1 MRRGFGAWA
10 ALAIAAAWGCGGPPA
25 PRDPEATKPPPE
37 VVKPGVW
44 EGFVVS
50 RAGTVKIIGWIEPV
64 VGEEN
69 VRIDYGYEFVSEPSV
84 RQKRVHLYLDTRES
98 GVQLGRWVGRKVA
111 VVGRVQEN
119 QVVGHQLQPG
129 WDTRRRIVAHVMSLV
144 DVDVP

>member
-1 MRRGFGAWA
+1 MALAA
-10 ALAIAAAWGCGGPPA
+10 ALASVSACSGAP

-50 RAGTVKIIGWIEPV
+50 RAGTVKIVGWIEPV
-64 VGEEN
+64 VAEEN
-69 VRIDYGYEFVSEPSV
+69 VRIDYRYDFLSEPSV

-98 GVQLGRWVGRKVA
+98 GVELGRWVGRKVS

-119 QVVGHQLQPG
+119 AVVGYQVEPG
-129 WDTRRRIVAHVMSLV
+129 GDTRRRIVGNVLNVV
-144 DVDVP
+144 DIDVP